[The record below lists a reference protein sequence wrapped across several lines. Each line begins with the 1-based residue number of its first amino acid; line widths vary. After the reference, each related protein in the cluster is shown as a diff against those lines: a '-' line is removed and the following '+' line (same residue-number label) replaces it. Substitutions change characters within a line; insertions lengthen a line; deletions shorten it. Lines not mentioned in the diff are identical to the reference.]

1 METGPKLRE
10 WSVIITLKTSFLLYK
25 KPDFSFMLSHENYI
39 LSPVK
44 QDGYIC
50 DLELIL
56 GTPEPGTDLG
66 ELTWTENLTAPLCS
80 HCAEQTVKEASHG
93 WFRQGCS

>member
-1 METGPKLRE
+1 MVGYYNIKKP
-10 WSVIITLKTSFLLYK
+10 SFLLYK

-39 LSPVK
+39 LSPAE

-56 GTPEPGTDLG
+56 GTPEPETALG
-66 ELTWTENLTAPLCS
+66 ELMWTENLTAPLYS
-80 HCAEQTVKEASHG
+80 HGSYTCAEQTVQEASHG
-93 WFRQGCS
+93 WFRQGCI